1 MTNGNEQGPGSHDDN
16 RDDDNR
22 DDDNRDDV
30 NRTPGHDPYPAT
42 GPVAPQPRPE
52 ASDGGFSGPPA
63 YHASPSPAGV
73 DPRGNPDPTSPYN
86 PFTTTAWTPQQP
98 HPRGR
103 GRLAAAAIALV
114 VVAGGVGGGVA
125 TLLEHPTPTAAT
137 SSLSGAA
144 TASQPIAQAPNG
156 SVETVA
162 AKVLPSVVQ
171 IRVSVGGS
179 GDVGSGVVLSADG
192 NILTNNHVVA
202 GAAGA
207 PAGAITV
214 AFQDGSTTTATI
226 VGRDPSAD
234 LAVIKVDK
242 TGLTPVAIGTSS
254 SLAVGQAVVAVG
266 SPLGLSGTVT
276 TGIVS
281 ALNRP
286 VSASGESTATSQ
298 ASVIDAIQTDAAI
311 NPGNSGGALV
321 NMNGE
326 LIGINSAI
334 ASLGQSQS
342 GAQSGS
348 IGLGFAIPVDH
359 AQRIATEL
367 ISTGHATQSVLGVA
381 TSTPPGTRGAVVAKV
396 VAGSPAASAGLAT
409 GDVITKVDTQLI
421 DTSDALAAAVR
432 SHNPGD
438 TITLTITNQA
448 GTSRTT
454 TATLGSQTVPTT

>member
-1 MTNGNEQGPGSHDDN
+1 MSNGNEQRTGSHDDD
-16 RDDDNR
+16 RDE
-22 DDDNRDDV
+22 
-30 NRTPGHDPYPAT
+30 
-42 GPVAPQPRPE
+42 APTPRPQE
-52 ASDGGFSGPPA
+52 PGGGWSAPPT
-63 YHASPSPAGV
+63 YYPPSSPVGA
-73 DPRGNPDPTSPYN
+73 DRRAGNPDPAGSHSP
-86 PFTTTAWTPQQP
+86 FETTGRQRSRAG
-98 HPRGR
+98 GR
-103 GRLAAAAIALV
+103 GRLAAAAVALV

-125 TLLEHPTPTAAT
+125 TLLEHPTPTAP
-137 SSLSGAA
+137 SSSVSSAA
-144 TASQPIAQAPNG
+144 AVSQPVAQAPNG
-156 SVETVA
+156 SVEAVA

-179 GDVGSGVVLSADG
+179 GDVGSGVILSADG
-192 NILTNNHVVA
+192 NILTNNHVVQ
-202 GAAGA
+202 GAVGA
-207 PAGAITV
+207 PAGAVTV
-214 AFQDGSTTTATI
+214 ALQDGSTATATL

-242 TGLTPVAIGTSS
+242 TGLTPIAIGSS
-254 SLAVGQAVVAVG
+254 SALAVGQPVVAVG

-286 VSASGESTATSQ
+286 VSASGQSTAASQ

-321 NMNGE
+321 NGNGE

-359 AQRIATEL
+359 AQRIAQEL
-367 ISTGHATQSVLGVA
+367 ISTGHATQAVLGVA
-381 TSTPPGTRGAVVAKV
+381 TSTTPGTLGAVVAKI
-396 VAGSPAASAGLAT
+396 VAGSPAATAGLVP
-409 GDVITKVDTQLI
+409 GDTITKVDTQLV
-421 DTSDALAAAVR
+421 DSSDALAAAVR

-438 TITLTITNQA
+438 TITLT
-448 GTSRTT
+448 TT
-454 TATLGSQTVPTT
+454 TQGGPSHTVTATLGSQDVTTG